1 MVKNKDL
8 SMRRDTFDVHA
19 LNVAHLTQ
27 LHSSLVVVC
36 VVVVVVVARRFLS
49 PQKIA
54 QTSVLIPSKD
64 SLLGK
69 SMMTHL
75 LSLC

>member
-1 MVKNKDL
+1 MKFQDAPVESMVKNKDL

-36 VVVVVVVARRFLS
+36 VVVVVVVVVFNAMT
-49 PQKIA
+49 I
-54 QTSVLIPSKD
+54 LI
-64 SLLGK
+64 LRE
-69 SMMTHL
+69 
-75 LSLC
+75 

>member
-1 MVKNKDL
+1 MKFQDAPVESMVKNKDL

-36 VVVVVVVARRFLS
+36 VVVYVLWWWCFFFLFKVVL
-49 PQKIA
+49 
-54 QTSVLIPSKD
+54 
-64 SLLGK
+64 
-69 SMMTHL
+69 
-75 LSLC
+75 